1 MSTTQPIRK
10 TEDITALKNYFLYE
24 KRNLRNYTIV
34 CMGINSA
41 MRISDLLSL
50 RWGDVYHF
58 AKGCFRKHISIRERK
73 TGKDRRIALNTS
85 MRKALELYKNSLS
98 NATEEMFIFPG
109 RSGEKPLS
117 RCQAYR
123 ILRSA
128 GRALHFETDISCHSL
143 RKTFGYHAWKRGVQ
157 PAVLMDIFKHSSY
170 RITKRYLGIEQDD
183 IDQVFL
189 EINL

>member
-24 KRNLRNYTIV
+24 KRNLRNYAMV

-41 MRISDLLSL
+41 LRISDLLSL
-50 RWGDVYHF
+50 TWGDVYNF
-58 AKGCFRKHISIRERK
+58 ANGRFRKHIAIRERK
-73 TGKDRRIALNTS
+73 TRKGRRIALNTN
-85 MRKALELYKNSLS
+85 MRKALELYKNSLPEV
-98 NATEEMFIFPG
+98 TEGTFLFPG
-109 RSGEKPLS
+109 RGGMKPLS

-123 ILRSA
+123 ILRAA
-128 GRALHFETDISCHSL
+128 GRALHFEAKLSCHSL
-143 RKTFGYHAWKRGVQ
+143 RKTFGYHAWKMGIQ
-157 PAVLMDIFKHSSY
+157 PAVLMDIFNHSSY

>member
-10 TEDITALKNYFLYE
+10 SEDITALKNYFLYE
-24 KRNLRNYTIV
+24 KPSLRNYTLL
-34 CMGINSA
+34 CLGIN
-41 MRISDLLSL
+41 SDLLSL
-50 RWGDVYHF
+50 TWGDVYSF
-58 AKGCFRKHISIRERK
+58 ANGRFRNHVSVTERK
-73 TGKDRRIALNTS
+73 TGKGRRIALNKS
-85 MRKALELYKNSLS
+85 MKKALELYKKSLPEV
-98 NATEEMFIFPG
+98 AEETFIFPG
-109 RSGEKPLS
+109 RGGKKPLS

-123 ILRSA
+123 ILRAA

-143 RKTFGYHAWKRGVQ
+143 RKTFGYHAWKKGIQ
-157 PAVLMDIFKHSSY
+157 PAVLMDIFNHSSY